1 MGHTT
6 DEITATMDNPT
17 TGGLRTSGSNPS
29 LKPISNRTGST
40 RSTTSHAGSYR
51 HALLKSNVK
60 PQRSIEKDLPVP
72 PVLTDNHPI
81 PNVQDLRPQEPMTQT
96 PTLVG
101 DVTHPIESVTPV
113 PINTNLKGVVI
124 DCIQSSVDGYDHFR
138 TWRLPISKVHPAVYD
153 IEEDGEVDLQG
164 EYPSS
169 SVAQSEAV
177 YLVGDHC
184 QHSHTNTPKVRP
196 SMEASSIDAPNPQ
209 AGTTETEQAS
219 AVRPTDQLRFQDG
232 ESQKVATYWGFLPGF
247 RARRSKQRLETGRQ
261 EDGQPTPGS
270 HEGSSRPSYFG
281 SQRSLTSAQPE
292 NAEPEPKQENIP
304 QDKTSNKDSE
314 ASKNVSIS
322 SGRRNGRSITSVS
335 RPPLPSPN
343 YASINKEQER
353 LPPQKLNTSR
363 TARWL
368 RGLLGYSE
376 ADAAPTLTKLLEK
389 QSSQQGTRDDA
400 ASIASRVTS
409 YSLKNAA
416 DKKAMNNAVRSIE
429 NILAEALSLADEAG
443 KRGCGHVDDGN
454 LPLRPPSE
462 VSVYTPSVDESIRRG
477 SSEHEEEILIVPL
490 PNTATRAVR
499 NVDDGYKILPL
510 RSVKCSG
517 LFTSIKRDGKI
528 LRPSFL
534 KRMAKTTSNIGNR
547 YHTVDDDCVLPMP
560 RLDRRARG
568 DCVYPGPCA
577 YDDDGLIGG
586 ITSSSKGVPNS
597 REVRKYIQH
606 FHQPPICTRGSSKP
620 PHEVEGPISANPDS
634 GLTNRL
640 SEIRRQDTSVC
651 SLDGG
656 TSDDAIDFSTQYS
669 TGEKRHPGFSSFRGS
684 ARRVG
689 NEKPAK
695 KYENSRKRWVAPT
708 KHAHELR
715 NVSLRNK
722 SHVSIDEGQRF
733 SLTKSARRQPTIARD
748 WSPAR
753 KRFVAAVACI
763 STALIG
769 MLVGIYAGL
778 VPSIQYYIADF
789 HHYAI
794 LGNVGMYLGMAL
806 PNFLCW
812 PLPLLH
818 GRKPYIVGG
827 LCIAM
832 PLLFPQAIAI
842 GTRRSPYTCVW
853 RVALLLSR
861 ALMGFALGFAKMNF
875 HSILTDLFGASL
887 MSNTPHQ
894 EVVDEYDVRRH
905 GGGLGVWLGIWTWCL
920 IGSLSVGFL
929 VGAVVIEHLQ
939 PSWGLYISIIII
951 AGVLLLNVLCPEV
964 RRSAWRRS
972 VAEVRMGETISRRL
986 ARGEVMMHR
995 VQTGPRWWGQEV
1007 YHGVALSLEMLRQ
1020 PGFTIMAL
1028 YSAWIYAQIILVIVL
1043 LGSLTSKS
1051 YRYRA
1056 PYVGAVVSSVAI
1068 GAFIAIPFQKANIF
1082 SRARN
1087 MGPKSNKTTFDKKIT
1102 WSSHLVRRAIFTFV
1116 LPIAG
1121 IAYTGVSTGPPIHVF
1136 FPSFFAALIGFLSC
1150 LAISECNGMLM
1161 ENWDCSDL
1169 QPGITG
1175 RSKSSK
1181 DSHKRTNYSSFPRA
1195 TAGWNLIQ
1203 SLGFVFAA
1211 GATGLGGSVTR
1222 RLGQRT
1228 ATGVVAGI
1236 LFILTLLLLGT
1247 FIRFK
1252 RVQIIPDCTCSEM
1265 DRWTKERRV
1274 SHHNWAAAM
1283 AAAKEKGKKEL
1294 NEIPEDDV
1302 G

>member
-1 MGHTT
+1 
-6 DEITATMDNPT
+6 MDIPT
-17 TGGLRTSGSNPS
+17 TTSLRTTGSNPS

-40 RSTTSHAGSYR
+40 RSATSHLGSYR
-51 HALLKSNVK
+51 HALLKSHAK
-60 PQRSIEKDLPVP
+60 PQQSIKKDLPVP
-72 PVLTDNHPI
+72 PVLTDSHPI
-81 PNVQDLRPQEPMTQT
+81 PTAQDSRPQEPATQT
-96 PTLVG
+96 PTPIG
-101 DVTHPIESVTPV
+101 DTTHPIEPV
-113 PINTNLKGVVI
+113 APGMAGTDLREVMAN
-124 DCIQSSVDGYDHFR
+124 DRQSSVDGYDHFR
-138 TWRLPISKVHPAVYD
+138 TWRLPVSKVRSAVYD
-153 IEEDGEVDLQG
+153 IEEDGKVDVHEYTSTNSTPPEEVF
-164 EYPSS
+164 
-169 SVAQSEAV
+169 SVDS
-177 YLVGDHC
+177 HS
-184 QHSHTNTPKVRP
+184 QHSHNNTPKVRP
-196 SMEASSIDAPNPQ
+196 SINASSIDASSPQ
-209 AGTTETEQAS
+209 GTKKTEQDS
-219 AVRPTDQLRFQDG
+219 AVGPTHSLHSQGG
-232 ESQKVATYWGFLPGF
+232 EESHKVATYWGFLPGF
-247 RARRSKQRLETGRQ
+247 GARQSKQRLVAVRQ
-261 EDGQPTPGS
+261 EDGQPTPSSRG
-270 HEGSSRPSYFG
+270 GSSHHSHIG
-281 SQRSLTSAQPE
+281 SRRSLTSVQP
-292 NAEPEPKQENIP
+292 NNIASDLKQENIRK
-304 QDKTSNKDSE
+304 DETSSRGSGGSKDRRESR
-314 ASKNVSIS
+314 NVSIS
-322 SGRRNGRSITSVS
+322 SGRQSGKSITLAS
-335 RPPLPSPN
+335 RPSPPSPG
-343 YASINKEQER
+343 YANANKGQEP
-353 LPPQKLNTSR
+353 LSSQKLDTGR

-376 ADAAPTLTKLLEK
+376 ADTLPTLTKLPEK
-389 QSSQQGTRDDA
+389 QSPRQGSLDDV
-400 ASIASRVTS
+400 ASIASRVTT
-409 YSLKNAA
+409 YSLENVA
-416 DKKAMNNAVRSIE
+416 DKKAMNNAMRSME
-429 NILAEALSLADEAG
+429 NTLTEALSLADEAS
-443 KRGCGHVDDGN
+443 KREYGHLDDGN
-454 LPLRPPSE
+454 LPLKSPSE
-462 VSVYTPSVDESIRRG
+462 ISVYTPSVDESIRRG
-477 SSEHEEEILIVPL
+477 SSEHEGDMLAIPL
-490 PNTATRAVR
+490 PNTITEAVGS
-499 NVDDGYKILPL
+499 VDDEPKVSSLK
-510 RSVKCSG
+510 SVKRTG
-517 LFTSIKRDGKI
+517 FLTSIKRDGKI
-528 LRPSFL
+528 PRPSFL
-534 KRMAKTTSNIGNR
+534 KRTRKATNNIENR

-560 RLDRRARG
+560 QPDRGAKK
-568 DCVYPGPCA
+568 DCICPGPCE
-577 YDDDGLIGG
+577 YDEDDVRIG
-586 ITSSSKGVPNS
+586 ITSPLTGVLNS
-597 REVRKYIQH
+597 REVRKYIQN
-606 FHQPPICTRGSSKP
+606 FHQPPIGTRGSSKNP
-620 PHEVEGPISANPDS
+620 CETKGSICVDPDS
-634 GLTNRL
+634 SLTNRL
-640 SEIRRQDTSVC
+640 SEIRRQDRSVC

-656 TSDDAIDFSTQYS
+656 ISDEAIDFSTQYS
-669 TGEKRHPGFSSFRGS
+669 TGEKRYSRFASFRGAS
-684 ARRVG
+684 RRTRD
-689 NEKPAK
+689 EEPAK
-695 KYENSRKRWVAPT
+695 KSGDSRKRRVAPT

-715 NVSLRNK
+715 NVSLRNR
-722 SHVSIDEGQRF
+722 SHVSIDQEQLF

-769 MLVGIYAGL
+769 VLVGIYAGL

-794 LGNVGMYLGMAL
+794 LGNVGLYLGMAL
-806 PNFLCW
+806 PNFFCW

-842 GTRRSPYTCVW
+842 GTQRSPYTSVW

-861 ALMGFALGFAKMNF
+861 ALMGFALGFAQMNF

-905 GGGLGVWLGIWTWCL
+905 GGGLGVWLGIWTWCF
-920 IGSLSVGFL
+920 IGSLGVGFL

-951 AGVLLLNVLCPEV
+951 AAVLLLNVLCPEV

-1020 PGFTIMAL
+1020 PGFTTMAV

-1051 YRYRA
+1051 YRFRA

-1068 GAFIAIPFQKANIF
+1068 GAFIAIPFQKANVF

-1087 MGPKSNKTTFDKKIT
+1087 MNPKSNKTTFDKKIS
-1102 WSSHLVRRAIFTFV
+1102 WSSHLVRRAIFTLV

-1121 IAYTGVSTGPPIHVF
+1121 IAYTAVSTGPPVHIF
-1136 FPSFFAALIGFLSC
+1136 FPSVFAALIGFLSC

-1211 GATGLGGSVTR
+1211 GATGLGGSITR

-1252 RVQIIPDCTCSEM
+1252 RVQIIPECTCSEM
-1265 DRWTKERRV
+1265 DRWTKDRRV

-1283 AAAKEKGKKEL
+1283 AAAKEEGKKEL
-1294 NEIPEDDV
+1294 NEIPEEDV

>member
-1 MGHTT
+1 
-6 DEITATMDNPT
+6 MDGPT
-17 TGGLRTSGSNPS
+17 TAGLRASGSNPS

-40 RSTTSHAGSYR
+40 RSTTSHPGSYR
-51 HALLKSNVK
+51 HALLKSNEK
-60 PQRSIEKDLPVP
+60 PRQSIKKDPPVP
-72 PVLTDNHPI
+72 PVLTDNPLI
-81 PNVQDLRPQEPMTQT
+81 PSVQNSRPQELATQT
-96 PTLVG
+96 PTSVV
-101 DVTHPIESVTPV
+101 DIAHDIESAYLG
-113 PINTNLKGVVI
+113 PIDTDLGVVTTGG
-124 DCIQSSVDGYDHFR
+124 IQSSTDGYDHFR
-138 TWRLPISKVHPAVYD
+138 TWRLPVSKVRPATYGIEEDDEGDNHESLFSPPTPSEEAYSVKNHFQHSHPSTPKVHPFT
-153 IEEDGEVDLQG
+153 EV
-164 EYPSS
+164 
-169 SVAQSEAV
+169 SV
-177 YLVGDHC
+177 
-184 QHSHTNTPKVRP
+184 
-196 SMEASSIDAPNPQ
+196 IDTYNPQ
-209 AGTTETEQAS
+209 KATKETEKAY
-219 AVRPTDQLRFQDG
+219 AVEPIQKFHPQG
-232 ESQKVATYWGFLPGF
+232 GEESQKVAIYWGFLPGF
-247 RARRSKQRLETGRQ
+247 RARWGKQRLVTGRQ
-261 EDGQPTPGS
+261 EDGQPISGS
-270 HEGSSRPSYFG
+270 HEGSSDHTHAD
-281 SQRSLTSAQPE
+281 SQRSLAGVQPE
-292 NAEPEPKQENIP
+292 NIGPDPKQENIC
-304 QDKTSNKDSE
+304 QNETGNRGSV
-314 ASKNVSIS
+314 ASKDHSESENVSVS
-322 SGRRNGRSITSVS
+322 SRRRSGKSTTPVS
-335 RPPLPSPN
+335 RPSLPGPSYMSTNKRKEHLSP
-343 YASINKEQER
+343 R
-353 LPPQKLNTSR
+353 KLDTSR

-368 RGLLGYSE
+368 RGLLGHLE
-376 ADAAPTLTKLLEK
+376 ADAPPTLTKLPERRSPRRGSRK
-389 QSSQQGTRDDA
+389 DVGSTASS
-400 ASIASRVTS
+400 VTTH
-409 YSLKNAA
+409 SLQNAA
-416 DKKAMNNAVRSIE
+416 DKKAMNNAMCKME
-429 NILAEALSLADEAG
+429 NILAEALLLADEAG
-443 KRGCGHVDDGN
+443 KREYGHVDDGN
-454 LPLRPPSE
+454 LPLKAPSDI
-462 VSVYTPSVDESIRRG
+462 SIYTPSVDESIRRG
-477 SSEHEEEILIVPL
+477 SSEQEGDTFAVPMADAVTGFVGNANRGPEILSL
-490 PNTATRAVR
+490 E
-499 NVDDGYKILPL
+499 
-510 RSVKCSG
+510 SVKRSG
-517 LFTSIKRDGKI
+517 FATAIKTDGKI
-528 LRPSFL
+528 VRPSFL
-534 KRMAKTTSNIGNR
+534 RRMRRTASNVENH
-547 YHTVDDDCVLPMP
+547 YHTVDDDCVLHMLRP
-560 RLDRRARG
+560 DHQFRRH
-568 DCVYPGPCA
+568 CVCPGLCA
-577 YDDDGLIGG
+577 YDEDGMEGG
-586 ITSSSKGVPNS
+586 ITSRLTGVPTR
-597 REVRKYIQH
+597 REVGKYIQN
-606 FHQPPICTRGSSKP
+606 FHRPPICTRGSSMVPYEAK
-620 PHEVEGPISANPDS
+620 GPVCVNLGS
-634 GLTNRL
+634 GVTNRL
-640 SEIRRQDTSVC
+640 SEIRRQDMSVC

-656 TSDDAIDFSTQYS
+656 TSDEAIDFSTPYS
-669 TGEKRHPGFSSFRGS
+669 TGEKRYSGFSSFRGAERR
-684 ARRVG
+684 ARD
-689 NEKPAK
+689 ETPARS
-695 KYENSRKRWVAPT
+695 YENSRKRRVAPT

-715 NVSLRNK
+715 NVSLRNR

-769 MLVGIYAGL
+769 VLVGVYAGL

-794 LGNVGMYLGMAL
+794 LGNVGLYLGMAL
-806 PNFLCW
+806 PNFFFW

-842 GTRRSPYTCVW
+842 STPRSPYTSVW
-853 RVALLLSR
+853 RVALLLAR

-905 GGGLGVWLGIWTWCL
+905 GGGLGVWLGIWTWCF

-951 AGVLLLNVLCPEV
+951 AAVLFLNVLCPEV

-995 VQTGPRWWGQEV
+995 VQTGPKWWGQEV

-1020 PGFTIMAL
+1020 PGFTIMAV

-1051 YRYRA
+1051 YRFRA

-1087 MGPKSNKTTFDKKIT
+1087 MSPKSNKTTFDKKIT

-1121 IAYTGVSTGPPIHVF
+1121 IAYTAVSTGPPVHVF

-1150 LAISECNGMLM
+1150 LAISECKGMLM

-1203 SLGFVFAA
+1203 SLGFIFAA

-1236 LFILTLLLLGT
+1236 LFILTLLLLAT

-1283 AAAKEKGKKEL
+1283 AAAKEKGKNEL